1 MNVLVVSCNHHKAGV
16 QLRERLAFSNPEK
29 LQRAYSHWRE
39 VHPDSEL
46 VVLSTCNRVEIYAA
60 DEQDESGVSF
70 DDITRFISTFHDVP
84 TDEFVD
90 SVLAQSGVD
99 AVSHLFQVACSI
111 DSMVLG
117 EPQIVN
123 QVKEAYRVAQEN
135 DACGPL
141 TNVLFQHA
149 LKVSAQVRTETGL
162 ADGRVSIASVAVGDF
177 GKSIFSRFDNKT
189 VLVIGAGEMAEETLT
204 YLQSEGVCRI
214 IVANR
219 NRDRAERLASQFRG
233 EAVDYSTLDDWLS
246 KADVIVSTTGASEIL
261 ISKARFAAA
270 RAKSNR
276 HPVFILDLAAPR
288 DFDPAASTVDD
299 NVFLYDIDALE
310 ETCNRNRMA
319 REAEV
324 QKAMAI
330 IANQTQTFMQEIYHR
345 ATGPVIHR
353 LREHW
358 HDISRGELDRLYRKI
373 PTLDEPQRQAIE
385 ATIQRI
391 VNKLLHPPLE
401 ALKDEAKAGTPEG
414 LLHAIRR
421 LFFFG
426 EK

>member
-16 QLRERLAFSNPEK
+16 QLRERLAFPSVEK
-29 LQRAYSHWRE
+29 LQQAYRQWQE
-39 VHPDSEL
+39 VHPGSEL

-60 DEQDESGVSF
+60 DEQDNDGVSVG
-70 DDITRFISTFHDVP
+70 DITRFISQFHNVP
-84 TDEFVD
+84 PDEFID

-123 QVKEAYRVAQEN
+123 QVKEAYRVAQEF

-162 ADGRVSIASVAVGDF
+162 ADGRVSIASVAVGEF

-204 YLQSEGVCRI
+204 YLQSEGACRI
-214 IVANR
+214 VVANR
-219 NRDRAERLASQFRG
+219 NRDRAERLAQKFRG
-233 EAVDYSTLDDWLS
+233 EAVDYATLDDWLT
-246 KADVIVSTTGASEIL
+246 KADVIVSTTGSSEIL
-261 ISKARFAAA
+261 ISRERFAAA
-270 RAKSNR
+270 RARSNC

-288 DFDPAASTVDD
+288 DFDPAAATVDD

-310 ETCNRNRMA
+310 ETCHRNRTA

-324 QKAMAI
+324 QKAMVI
-330 IANQTQTFMQEIYHR
+330 IENQTQVFMQEIYHR

-358 HDISRGELDRLYRKI
+358 HDISRGELDRLYRRL
-373 PTLDEPQRQAIE
+373 PTLDGPQREAIE

>member
-1 MNVLVVSCNHHKAGV
+1 MPAISVVTFESRIVPQARSYPAWIAACGV
-16 QLRERLAFSNPEK
+16 AP
-29 LQRAYSHWRE
+29 QRSSSRMR
-39 VHPDSEL
+39 SL
-46 VVLSTCNRVEIYAA
+46 
-60 DEQDESGVSF
+60 
-70 DDITRFISTFHDVP
+70 ISTLASIAMP
-84 TDEFVD
+84 
-90 SVLAQSGVD
+90 SVSAIAAMPGS
-99 AVSHLFQVACSI
+99 VSVACSI

-204 YLQSEGVCRI
+204 YLQSEGACRI
-214 IVANR
+214 VVANR
-219 NRDRAERLASQFRG
+219 SRDRAERLASQFRG
-233 EAVDYSTLDDWLS
+233 EAVDYATLDDWLS

-270 RAKSNR
+270 RAKSNC

-288 DFDPAASTVDD
+288 DFDPAVSTVDD

-324 QKAMAI
+324 QKAMTI
-330 IANQTQTFMQEIYHR
+330 IGNQTQTFMQEIYHR

-373 PTLDEPQRQAIE
+373 PTLDDSQRQAIE

-421 LFFFG
+421 LFLFG

>member
-16 QLRERLAFSNPEK
+16 QLRERLAFSNAEV
-29 LQRAYSHWRE
+29 LQRAYHQWHE

-60 DEQDESGVSF
+60 DEQDAAGVSF
-70 DDITRFISTFHDVP
+70 DDITRFISQFHNVP

-123 QVKEAYRVAQEN
+123 QVKEAYRIAQEH

-141 TNVLFQHA
+141 TNVLFRHA

-162 ADGRVSIASVAVGDF
+162 ADGRVSMASVAIGDF

-189 VLVIGAGEMAEETLT
+189 VLVIGAGEMAAETLT

-214 IVANR
+214 VVANR
-219 NRDRAERLASQFRG
+219 NRARAERLASQFRG
-233 EAVDYSTLDDWLS
+233 EAVDYATLDDWLS
-246 KADVIVSTTGASEIL
+246 KADVIISTTGSSEIL
-261 ISKARFAAA
+261 ISRERFSAA
-270 RAKSNR
+270 RARSNC

-288 DFDPAASTVDD
+288 DFDPAIATVDD

-310 ETCNRNRMA
+310 ETCTRNRKS

-324 QKAMAI
+324 QRAMVI
-330 IANQTQTFMQEIYHR
+330 IEKQTQTFMQEIYHR
-345 ATGPVIHR
+345 ATGPVINR

-358 HDISRGELDRLYRKI
+358 HDISRGELERLYCKL
-373 PTLDEPQRQAIE
+373 PTLDDPQRQAIE

-401 ALKDEAKAGTPEG
+401 ALKDEAKSGTPEG

-426 EK
+426 VE

>member
-16 QLRERLAFSNPEK
+16 RLRERLAFPNSEK
-29 LQRAYSHWRE
+29 LQQAYHQWRE

-60 DEQDESGVSF
+60 DERDDASVSF
-70 DDITRFISTFHDVP
+70 DDITQFISHFHNVP
-84 TDEFVD
+84 TDEFID

-123 QVKEAYRVAQEN
+123 QVKEAYRVAQEH

-162 ADGRVSIASVAVGDF
+162 ADGRVSIASVAVKDF

-204 YLQSEGVCRI
+204 YLKSEGASRI
-214 IVANR
+214 VVANR
-219 NRDRAERLASQFRG
+219 NRDRAERLAAQFHG
-233 EAVDYSTLDDWLS
+233 EAVDYATLDDWLA
-246 KADVIVSTTGASEIL
+246 KADVIVSTTGSSEIL
-261 ISKARFAAA
+261 ISKDRFAAA
-270 RAKSNR
+270 RARSDC
-276 HPVFILDLAAPR
+276 HPIFILDLAAPR
-288 DFDPAASTVDD
+288 DFDPAVASVDD

-310 ETCNRNRMA
+310 ETCNRNRQA

-330 IANQTQTFMQEIYHR
+330 IENQTQVFMQEIYHR

-358 HDISRGELDRLYRKI
+358 HDISRGELERLYRKL
-373 PTLDEPQRQAIE
+373 PNLDAEHRQAIE
-385 ATIQRI
+385 STIQRI

>member
-16 QLRERLAFSNPEK
+16 QLRERLAFSSTDLLNN
-29 LQRAYSHWRE
+29 AYAQWRE
-39 VHPDSEL
+39 QHPNAEI

-60 DEQDESGVSF
+60 DERAEDGVSF
-70 DDITRFISTFHDVP
+70 DDITRFISQFHDVP
-84 TDEFVD
+84 TDEFVE
-90 SVLAQSGVD
+90 SVLAHSGTA
-99 AVSHLFQVACSI
+99 AVEHLFEVACSI

-204 YLQSEGVCRI
+204 YLQSEGVKRI
-214 IVANR
+214 VIINR
-219 NRDRAERLASQFRG
+219 SRERAERLAAQFKG
-233 EAVDYSTLDDWLS
+233 EVADFSSLDDWLS
-246 KADVIVSTTGASEIL
+246 KADVIVSTTGASQTL
-261 ISKARFAAA
+261 ITRERFATA
-270 RAKSNR
+270 RAKSSR

-288 DFDPAASTVDD
+288 DFEPAAGRVDD

-310 ETCNRNRMA
+310 ETCNRNRRA

-324 QKAMAI
+324 QKAKDI
-330 IANQTQTFMQEIYHR
+330 IVAQTQTFMQEIYHR

-358 HDISRGELDRLYRKI
+358 NEISRAELDRLYRKL
-373 PTLDEPQRQAIE
+373 PNLDGDQRQAIE

-401 ALKDEAKAGTPEG
+401 ALKDEARGGTPEG

-421 LFFFG
+421 LFLG
-426 EK
+426 KDK

>member
-1 MNVLVVSCNHHKAGV
+1 MNVLVISCNHHKAGV
-16 QLRERLAFSNPEK
+16 QLRERLAFSNSE
-29 LQRAYSHWRE
+29 LLNNAYSQWRE
-39 VHPDSEL
+39 IHPDSEL

-60 DEQDESGVSF
+60 DEREDDGVSF
-70 DDITRFISTFHDVP
+70 DDITRFISRFHNVP
-84 TDEFVD
+84 TDEFVH
-90 SVLAQSGVD
+90 SVLAQSGTA
-99 AVSHLFQVACSI
+99 AVEHLFEVACSI

-135 DACGPL
+135 AACGPL

-204 YLQSEGVCRI
+204 YLQSEGVKRI
-214 IVANR
+214 VVANR
-219 NRDRAERLASQFRG
+219 NRERAERLAAKFKG
-233 EAVDYSTLDDWLS
+233 EAVDFSTLDEWLA
-246 KADVIVSTTGASEIL
+246 KADVIVSTTGASQTL
-261 ISKARFAAA
+261 ITKERFAAA
-270 RAKSNR
+270 RARSQR

-288 DFDPAASTVDD
+288 DFDPAAGTVDD
-299 NVFLYDIDALE
+299 NVFLYDLDALE
-310 ETCNRNRMA
+310 ETCSRNRAA

-324 QKAMAI
+324 EKARGI
-330 IANQTQTFMQEIYHR
+330 IAAQTKTFMQEIYHR

-358 HDISRGELDRLYRKI
+358 TDISRSELDRLYRKL
-373 PTLDEPQRQAIE
+373 PTLESAQRQAIE

-401 ALKDEAKAGTPEG
+401 ALKDEAKEGTPEG

-421 LFFFG
+421 LFFFRS
-426 EK
+426 E

>member
-16 QLRERLAFSNPEK
+16 QLRERLAFSNAEE
-29 LQRAYSHWRE
+29 LQRAYQKWHE
-39 VHPDSEL
+39 IHPDSEL

-60 DEQDESGVSF
+60 DEQDDAGVSF
-70 DDITRFISTFHDVP
+70 DDITRFISQFHNVP

-123 QVKEAYRVAQEN
+123 QVKEAYRIAQEHE
-135 DACGPL
+135 ACGPL

-204 YLQSEGVCRI
+204 YLQSEGACRI
-214 IVANR
+214 VVVNR

-233 EAVDYSTLDDWLS
+233 EAVDYAALDDWLIR
-246 KADVIVSTTGASEIL
+246 ADVIVSTTGASEIL
-261 ISKARFAAA
+261 ISRERFAVA
-270 RAKSNR
+270 RARSNR

-288 DFDPAASTVDD
+288 DFDPAVATVDD

-310 ETCNRNRMA
+310 ETCNRNRRA

-330 IANQTQTFMQEIYHR
+330 IANQTQIFMQEIYHR

-358 HDISRGELDRLYRKI
+358 HDISRGELERLYRKI
-373 PTLDEPQRQAIE
+373 PTLDDSQRQAIE

>member
-16 QLRERLAFSNPEK
+16 QLRERLAFSNAE
-29 LQRAYSHWRE
+29 LLNSAYSQWRTI
-39 VHPDSEL
+39 HPDSEI

-60 DEQDESGVSF
+60 DERSNDGVSF
-70 DDITRFISTFHDVP
+70 DDITRFISQFHNVP
-84 TDEFVD
+84 PDEFVN
-90 SVLAQSGVD
+90 SVLAHSGTA
-99 AVSHLFQVACSI
+99 AVEHLFEVACSI

-135 DACGPL
+135 EACGPL

-204 YLQSEGVCRI
+204 YLRSEGVRKI

-219 NRDRAERLASQFRG
+219 SRERADRLAIQFNG
-233 EAVDYSTLDDWLS
+233 EAVDFSTLDHWLAR
-246 KADVIVSTTGASEIL
+246 ADVIVSTTGASQTL
-261 ISKARFAAA
+261 ITKERFEAA
-270 RAKSNR
+270 RAKSQR

-288 DFDPAASTVDD
+288 DFDPAAGSVDD

-310 ETCNRNRMA
+310 DTCNRNRAA

-324 QKAMAI
+324 DKARLI
-330 IANQTQTFMQEIYHR
+330 IAEQTRTFMQEIYHR

-358 HDISRGELDRLYRKI
+358 TDISRSELDRLYRKL
-373 PTLDEPQRQAIE
+373 PTLDELQRQAIE

-401 ALKDEAKAGTPEG
+401 ALKDESREGTPEG

-421 LFFFG
+421 LFFFQ
-426 EK
+426 K

>member
-29 LQRAYSHWRE
+29 LQKAYSHWHE
-39 VHPDSEL
+39 IHPDSEL

-60 DEQDESGVSF
+60 DEQGESGVSF

-149 LKVSAQVRTETGL
+149 LRVSAQVRTETGL

-204 YLQSEGVCRI
+204 YLQSEGACQIV
-214 IVANR
+214 VANR

-246 KADVIVSTTGASEIL
+246 KADVIVSTTGASDIL

-288 DFDPAASTVDD
+288 DFDPAAASVDD

-324 QKAMAI
+324 QKAMTI

-373 PTLDEPQRQAIE
+373 PTLDNPQRLAIE

-421 LFFFG
+421 LFLFG

>member
-16 QLRERLAFSNPEK
+16 QLRERLAFSSAEILNN
-29 LQRAYSHWRE
+29 AYSQWRRI
-39 VHPDSEL
+39 HPESEL

-60 DEQDESGVSF
+60 DERSGDGVSF
-70 DDITRFISTFHDVP
+70 DDITRFISQFHNVP
-84 TDEFVD
+84 PDEFVD
-90 SVLAQSGVD
+90 SVLAHSGTA
-99 AVSHLFQVACSI
+99 AVEHLFEVACSI

-135 DACGPL
+135 EACGPL

-177 GKSIFSRFDNKT
+177 GKNIFSRFDNKT

-204 YLQSEGVCRI
+204 YLRSEGVRRI

-219 NRDRAERLASQFRG
+219 SRERADRLASLFQG
-233 EAVDYSTLDDWLS
+233 EAVDFSQLDYWLAR
-246 KADVIVSTTGASEIL
+246 ADVIVSTTGASRTL
-261 ISKARFAAA
+261 ITKERFEAA
-270 RAKSNR
+270 RAQSQR

-288 DFDPAASTVDD
+288 DFDPAAGSVDD

-310 ETCNRNRMA
+310 ETCNRNRRA

-324 QKAMAI
+324 EKAKSI
-330 IANQTQTFMQEIYHR
+330 IVAQTRTFMQEIYHR

-358 HDISRGELDRLYRKI
+358 TDISRSELDRLYRKL
-373 PTLDEPQRQAIE
+373 PTLDQPQREAIE

-401 ALKDEAKAGTPEG
+401 ALKDEAREGTPEG

-421 LFFFG
+421 LFLFQS
-426 EK
+426 K

>member
-16 QLRERLAFSNPEK
+16 KLRERLAFSSGEQLTCAYAQWRLRHPE
-29 LQRAYSHWRE
+29 
-39 VHPDSEL
+39 SEI

-60 DEQDESGVSF
+60 DERDNDGVSF
-70 DDITRFISTFHDVP
+70 DDITRFISHFHNVP
-84 TDEFVD
+84 TDEFVG
-90 SVLAQSGVD
+90 SVLEQSGPD

-123 QVKEAYRVAQEN
+123 QVKEVYRVAQEN

-204 YLQSEGVCRI
+204 YLQSEGVRRI

-219 NRDRAERLASQFRG
+219 NRDRADRLAAQFKG
-233 EAVDYSTLDDWLS
+233 EAVDFSSLDHWLA
-246 KADVIVSTTGASEIL
+246 KADVIVSTTGASETL
-261 ISKARFAAA
+261 IGKARFAAA
-270 RAKSNR
+270 RAKSPR

-288 DFDPAASTVDD
+288 DFAPEVASVDD

-310 ETCNRNRMA
+310 DTCRRNREA

-324 QKAMAI
+324 QKAMNI
-330 IANQTQTFMQEIYHR
+330 IDGQTQTFMQEIYHR

-358 HDISRGELDRLYRKI
+358 HDISRVELDRLYRKL
-373 PTLDEPQRQAIE
+373 PTLDDPQRQAIE
-385 ATIQRI
+385 ATIARI

-421 LFFFG
+421 LFLFG
-426 EK
+426 DK

>member
-16 QLRERLAFSNPEK
+16 QLRERLAFSNAEE
-29 LQRAYSHWRE
+29 LQRAYHQWRE

-60 DEQDESGVSF
+60 DEQEDAGVSF

-204 YLQSEGVCRI
+204 YLQSEGASKIV
-214 IVANR
+214 VANR
-219 NRDRAERLASQFRG
+219 SRDRAERLASQFRG
-233 EAVDYSTLDDWLS
+233 EAVDYATLDDWLA

-261 ISKARFAAA
+261 ISKERFAAA
-270 RAKSNR
+270 RARSNC

-288 DFDPAASTVDD
+288 DFDPAVATVDD

-310 ETCNRNRMA
+310 ETCNRNRKA
-319 REAEV
+319 REDEV
-324 QKAMAI
+324 QKAMII

-358 HDISRGELDRLYRKI
+358 HDISRGELERLFRKI
-373 PTLDEPQRQAIE
+373 PTLDDPQRQAIE

>member
-16 QLRERLAFSNPEK
+16 QLRERLAFPNSEK
-29 LQRAYSHWRE
+29 LQQAYHQWQK

-60 DEQDESGVSF
+60 DERDNANVSF
-70 DDITRFISTFHDVP
+70 DDITKFISQFHNVA
-84 TDEFVD
+84 TDEFID

-123 QVKEAYRVAQEN
+123 QVKEAYRVAQEH

-204 YLQSEGVCRI
+204 YLKSEGASRI
-214 IVANR
+214 VVANR
-219 NRDRAERLASQFRG
+219 NRDRAERLAAQFHG
-233 EAVDYSTLDDWLS
+233 EAVDYATLDDWLT
-246 KADVIVSTTGASEIL
+246 KADVIVSTTGSSEIL
-261 ISKARFAAA
+261 ISKDRFAAA
-270 RAKSNR
+270 RDRSDR
-276 HPVFILDLAAPR
+276 HPIFILDLAAPR
-288 DFDPAASTVDD
+288 DFDPAVASVDE

-310 ETCNRNRMA
+310 ETCNRNRQA

-324 QKAMAI
+324 QKAMI
-330 IANQTQTFMQEIYHR
+330 IIENQTQIFMQEIYHR

-358 HDISRGELDRLYRKI
+358 HEISRGELERLYRKL
-373 PTLDEPQRQAIE
+373 PNLDAEHRQAIE
-385 ATIQRI
+385 STIQRT

-421 LFFFG
+421 LFLFG

>member
-16 QLRERLAFSNPEK
+16 QLRERLAFSSTDLLNS
-29 LQRAYSHWRE
+29 AYSRWRE
-39 VHPDSEL
+39 LHPNSEL

-60 DEQDESGVSF
+60 DERGDDGVSF
-70 DDITRFISTFHDVP
+70 DDITRFISQFHNVP
-84 TDEFVD
+84 TDEFVEA
-90 SVLAQSGVD
+90 VLAHSGTA
-99 AVSHLFQVACSI
+99 AVEHLFEVACSI

-162 ADGRVSIASVAVGDF
+162 AEGRVSIASVAVGDF

-204 YLQSEGVCRI
+204 YLQSEGVKK
-214 IVANR
+214 IVITNR
-219 NRDRAERLASQFRG
+219 SRDRAERLAGQFRG
-233 EAVDYSTLDDWLS
+233 DVADFSSLDDWLS
-246 KADVIVSTTGASEIL
+246 KADVIVSTTGASQTL
-261 ISKARFAAA
+261 ITRERFAAA
-270 RAKSNR
+270 RAKSSR

-288 DFDPAASTVDD
+288 DFDPSAGSVDD

-310 ETCNRNRMA
+310 ETCDRNRRA

-324 QKAMAI
+324 QKAKEI
-330 IANQTQTFMQEIYHR
+330 IANQTRTFMQEIYHR

-358 HDISRGELDRLYRKI
+358 SEISRSELDRMYRKL
-373 PTLDEPQRQAIE
+373 PNLDNEQRQAIE

-401 ALKDEAKAGTPEG
+401 ALKDEAKGGTPEG

-421 LFFFG
+421 LFLG
-426 EK
+426 KDK

>member
-16 QLRERLAFSNPEK
+16 QLRERLAFSSTDLLNN
-29 LQRAYSHWRE
+29 AYAQWRE
-39 VHPDSEL
+39 QHPNAEI

-60 DEQDESGVSF
+60 DERAEDGVSF
-70 DDITRFISTFHDVP
+70 DDITRFISQFHNVP
-84 TDEFVD
+84 TDEFVE
-90 SVLAQSGVD
+90 SVLAHSGTA
-99 AVSHLFQVACSI
+99 AVEHLFEVACSI

-204 YLQSEGVCRI
+204 YLQSEGVKRI
-214 IVANR
+214 VIINR
-219 NRDRAERLASQFRG
+219 SRERAERLAAQFKG
-233 EAVDYSTLDDWLS
+233 EVADFSSLDDWLS
-246 KADVIVSTTGASEIL
+246 KADVIVSTTGASQTL
-261 ISKARFAAA
+261 ITRERFAMA
-270 RAKSNR
+270 RAKSSR

-288 DFDPAASTVDD
+288 DFDPAAGRVDD

-310 ETCNRNRMA
+310 ETCNRNRRA

-324 QKAMAI
+324 QKAKDI
-330 IANQTQTFMQEIYHR
+330 IVAQTQTFMQEIYHR

-358 HDISRGELDRLYRKI
+358 NEISRAELDRMYRKL
-373 PTLDEPQRQAIE
+373 PNLDGDQRQAIE

-401 ALKDEAKAGTPEG
+401 ALKDEARGGTPEG

-421 LFFFG
+421 LFLG
-426 EK
+426 KDK

>member
-16 QLRERLAFSNPEK
+16 QLRERLAFSSTDLLNN
-29 LQRAYSHWRE
+29 AYAQWRE
-39 VHPDSEL
+39 QHPNAEI

-60 DEQDESGVSF
+60 DERAEDGVSF
-70 DDITRFISTFHDVP
+70 DDITRFISQFHNVP
-84 TDEFVD
+84 TDEFVE
-90 SVLAQSGVD
+90 SVLAHSGTA
-99 AVSHLFQVACSI
+99 AVEHLFEVACSI

-135 DACGPL
+135 EACGPL

-204 YLQSEGVCRI
+204 YLQSEGVKRI
-214 IVANR
+214 VIINR
-219 NRDRAERLASQFRG
+219 SRERAERLASQFKG
-233 EAVDYSTLDDWLS
+233 EVADFSSLDDWLS
-246 KADVIVSTTGASEIL
+246 KADVIVSTTGASQTL
-261 ISKARFAAA
+261 ISRERFATA
-270 RAKSNR
+270 RAKSSR

-288 DFDPAASTVDD
+288 DFDPAAGRVDD

-310 ETCNRNRMA
+310 ETCNRNRRA

-324 QKAMAI
+324 QKAKDI
-330 IANQTQTFMQEIYHR
+330 IVAQTQTFMQEIYHR

-358 HDISRGELDRLYRKI
+358 NEISRAELDRMYRKL
-373 PTLDEPQRQAIE
+373 PNLDGDQRQAIE

-401 ALKDEAKAGTPEG
+401 ALKDEARGGTPEG

-421 LFFFG
+421 LFLG
-426 EK
+426 KDK

>member
-16 QLRERLAFSNPEK
+16 QLRERLAFSNSE
-29 LQRAYSHWRE
+29 LLNNAYSQWRE
-39 VHPDSEL
+39 IHPGSEL

-60 DEQDESGVSF
+60 DEREDDGISF
-70 DDITRFISTFHDVP
+70 DDITRFISQFHNVP
-84 TDEFVD
+84 ADEFMH
-90 SVLAQSGVD
+90 SVLAQSGTA
-99 AVSHLFQVACSI
+99 AVEHLFEVTCSI

-135 DACGPL
+135 EACGPL

-204 YLQSEGVCRI
+204 YLQSEGVKRI
-214 IVANR
+214 VVANR
-219 NRDRAERLASQFRG
+219 NRERAERLAAQFKG
-233 EAVDYSTLDDWLS
+233 DAVDFATLDEWLA
-246 KADVIVSTTGASEIL
+246 KADVIVSTTGASQTL
-261 ISKARFAAA
+261 ITKERFAAA
-270 RAKSNR
+270 RARSQR

-288 DFDPAASTVDD
+288 DFDPAAGTVDD
-299 NVFLYDIDALE
+299 NVFLYDLDALE
-310 ETCNRNRMA
+310 ETCRRNRAA

-324 QKAMAI
+324 EKARVI
-330 IANQTQTFMQEIYHR
+330 ITGQTRIFMQEIYHR

-353 LREHW
+353 LRKHW
-358 HDISRGELDRLYRKI
+358 TDISRSELDRLYRKL
-373 PTLDEPQRQAIE
+373 PALESAQRQAIE

-401 ALKDEAKAGTPEG
+401 ALKDEAKEGTPEG

-421 LFFFG
+421 LFFFRL
-426 EK
+426 E

>member
-1 MNVLVVSCNHHKAGV
+1 MNVLVISCNHHKAGV
-16 QLRERLAFSNPEK
+16 QLRERLAFPNAEK
-29 LQRAYSHWRE
+29 LQQAYTQWRL

-60 DEQDESGVSF
+60 DEQDETGVSF
-70 DDITRFISTFHDVP
+70 DDITRFISQFHNVP

-90 SVLAQSGVD
+90 SVLAQSGID

-123 QVKEAYRVAQEN
+123 QVKEAYRVAQEH

-149 LKVSAQVRTETGL
+149 LRVSAQVRTETGL

-189 VLVIGAGEMAEETLT
+189 ILVIGAGEMAEETLT
-204 YLQSEGVCRI
+204 YLQSEGACRI
-214 IVANR
+214 VVVNR
-219 NRDRAERLASQFRG
+219 NRDRAERLAAQFRG
-233 EAVDYSTLDDWLS
+233 EAVDYATLDDWLS
-246 KADVIVSTTGASEIL
+246 KADVIVSTTGASETL
-261 ISKARFAAA
+261 ISRARFAAA
-270 RAKSNR
+270 RARSHR
-276 HPVFILDLAAPR
+276 QPVFILDLAAPR
-288 DFDPAASTVDD
+288 DFDPDSATVDD
-299 NVFLYDIDALE
+299 NVFLYDIDALQ

-358 HDISRGELDRLYRKI
+358 HEISRGELDRLYRKI
-373 PTLDEPQRQAIE
+373 PTLDDPQRQAIE

-401 ALKDEAKAGTPEG
+401 ALKDEAKAGTPES
-414 LLHAIRR
+414 LIHALRR

>member
-16 QLRERLAFSNPEK
+16 QLRERLAFSNAELLNNAYAQWRRQYPE
-29 LQRAYSHWRE
+29 
-39 VHPDSEL
+39 SEI

-60 DEQDESGVSF
+60 DERDDDGVSF
-70 DDITRFISTFHDVP
+70 DDITRFISQFHNVP
-84 TDEFVD
+84 TDEFVH
-90 SVLAQSGVD
+90 SVLAHSGPA
-99 AVSHLFQVACSI
+99 AVEHLFQVACSV

-123 QVKEAYRVAQEN
+123 QVKEAYRVAQDN

-177 GKSIFSRFDNKT
+177 GRSIFSRFDNKT

-204 YLQSEGVCRI
+204 YLQSEGVRRI
-214 IVANR
+214 VVVNR
-219 NRDRAERLASQFRG
+219 SQERAVRLAAQFNG
-233 EAVDYSTLDDWLS
+233 QAVEFSRLDDWLS
-246 KADVIVSTTGASEIL
+246 RADVIVSTTGASQTL
-261 ISKARFAAA
+261 ISKDRFKAA
-270 RAKSNR
+270 RQKSQR
-276 HPVFILDLAAPR
+276 QPVFILDLAAPR
-288 DFDPAASTVDD
+288 DFDPGVATVDD

-310 ETCNRNRMA
+310 ETCNRNRAA
-319 REAEV
+319 REGEV
-324 QKAMAI
+324 EKAKQII
-330 IANQTQTFMQEIYHR
+330 IAQTQTFMQEIYHR

-358 HDISRGELDRLYRKI
+358 NEISRAELDRLYRKL
-373 PTLDEPQRQAIE
+373 PTLDDPQRQAIE

-401 ALKDEAKAGTPEG
+401 ALKDEARGGTPES

-421 LFFFG
+421 LFF
-426 EK
+426 KD

>member
-29 LQRAYSHWRE
+29 LQKAYSQWHE
-39 VHPDSEL
+39 AHPDSEL

-60 DEQDESGVSF
+60 DEQGESGVSF
-70 DDITRFISTFHDVP
+70 DDITRFISKFHDVP
-84 TDEFVD
+84 TDEFVN

-149 LKVSAQVRTETGL
+149 LRVSAQVRTETGL

-204 YLQSEGVCRI
+204 YLQSEGACQIV
-214 IVANR
+214 VANR

-233 EAVDYSTLDDWLS
+233 EAVDYATLDDWLS
-246 KADVIVSTTGASEIL
+246 KADVIVSTTGASETL

-276 HPVFILDLAAPR
+276 QPVFILDLAAPR

-324 QKAMAI
+324 QKAMTI

-373 PTLDEPQRQAIE
+373 PTLDDPQRQAIE